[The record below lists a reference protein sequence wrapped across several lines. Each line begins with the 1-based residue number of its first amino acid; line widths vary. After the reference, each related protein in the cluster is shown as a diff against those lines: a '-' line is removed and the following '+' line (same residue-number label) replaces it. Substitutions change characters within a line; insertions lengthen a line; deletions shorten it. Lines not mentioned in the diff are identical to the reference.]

1 MITMRRLK
9 KLLARSLPFA
19 IKLKIYETYFTQ
31 QYVYIFPFHH
41 KLSIQSIHHWP
52 ILQYAAIILAEFL
65 FSSEYSS
72 ILI

>member
-1 MITMRRLK
+1 MITVRRLK
-9 KLLARSLPFA
+9 KLPAPSLPSVTR
-19 IKLKIYETYFTQ
+19 LKIDDTYFTQ
-31 QYVYIFPFHH
+31 QYVYIFPFYH
-41 KLSIQSIHHWP
+41 KLSIQNIHHWP